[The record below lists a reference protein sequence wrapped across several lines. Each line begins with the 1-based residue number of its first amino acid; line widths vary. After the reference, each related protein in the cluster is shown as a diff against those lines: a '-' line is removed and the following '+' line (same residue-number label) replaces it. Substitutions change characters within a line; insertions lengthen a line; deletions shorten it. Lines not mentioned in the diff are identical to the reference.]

1 MSLILD
7 ALRKIELE
15 RKAKRQGSVNLRAEV
30 LNYQGVKRKKRDL
43 RLPLLG
49 AATLIIAVTALFSL
63 LQPKSGPASIALKEP
78 LERLPA
84 SVPDSGAKTSPVT
97 APQPQAADPHKTVP
111 VPVSLPKEKA
121 EAPLQTRPAATTSDS
136 GNLVVTGIAW
146 QEERNLR
153 RAVVNGALLGEGAE
167 IQGARILEIREN
179 RVRLSRGGETF
190 EVVYPAAG
198 R

>member
-30 LNYQGVKRKKRDL
+30 LNYQGVERKKRDL
-43 RLPLLG
+43 RLPLLA
-49 AATLIIAVTALFSL
+49 AATLIIAATALFL
-63 LQPKSGPASIALKEP
+63 LLRSKTGPAEIAVTGTNASYQP
-78 LERLPA
+78 PA
-84 SVPDSGAKTSPVT
+84 PDNAAKSVPV
-97 APQPQAADPHKTVP
+97 
-111 VPVSLPKEKA
+111 
-121 EAPLQTRPAATTSDS
+121 TTSLTPSADLQKIPFLPEPKPLKKAGSIPRSAAPAIVDS

-146 QEERNLR
+146 QEERNMR

-167 IQGARILEIREN
+167 IQGARITEIREN
-179 RVRLSRGGETF
+179 RVRFSREGETF